1 MPAMATTGV
10 SFRRLSSNHEA
21 GSALGA
27 MRAGAERECQT
38 MPHLWLLIGFCLI
51 VMVATCT
58 LS

>member
-1 MPAMATTGV
+1 
-10 SFRRLSSNHEA
+10 
-21 GSALGA
+21 
-27 MRAGAERECQT
+27 MRAGVGREWKT